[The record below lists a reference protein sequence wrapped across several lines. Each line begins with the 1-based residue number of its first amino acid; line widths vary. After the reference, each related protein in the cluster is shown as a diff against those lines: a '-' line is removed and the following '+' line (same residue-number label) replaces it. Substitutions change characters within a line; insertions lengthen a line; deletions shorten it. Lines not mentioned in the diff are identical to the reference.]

1 MTDIVKYPDVFLR
14 TVSLPVKFP
23 LDDKTERLI
32 KWMIKIMYKNYG
44 VGLAAVQV
52 GYQRRIFVM
61 DCTRS
66 GDNPQVFINPEIVE
80 KSDETL
86 RDTEGWLSA
95 PGRQGDVKRHMK
107 QHNKRKCDE
116 MEKQNEEDIKEEI
129 CDEAANGNFII
140 HKKEDCICCKQ

>member
-14 TVSLPVKFP
+14 TVSSPVTFP

-66 GDNPQVFINPEIVE
+66 GNNPQVFIKPE
-80 KSDETL
+80 
-86 RDTEGWLSA
+86 
-95 PGRQGDVKRHMK
+95 
-107 QHNKRKCDE
+107 
-116 MEKQNEEDIKEEI
+116 
-129 CDEAANGNFII
+129 I
-140 HKKEDCICCKQ
+140 HKKSKESIETFKLGLGGGICAAGKTPRKPEWR